1 MFDNRISGGVKR
13 NSLEEHHEKK
23 FTHCNGYRKDCGRK
37 SLPRIKYFDRDIK
50 TLIKKFLVV
59 RDNRN

>member
-1 MFDNRISGGVKR
+1 MGNITK
-13 NSLEEHHEKK
+13 KK
-23 FTHCNGYRKDCGRK
+23 FMHCNGYRKDCGRK

-59 RDNRN
+59 RDNGKLGSK